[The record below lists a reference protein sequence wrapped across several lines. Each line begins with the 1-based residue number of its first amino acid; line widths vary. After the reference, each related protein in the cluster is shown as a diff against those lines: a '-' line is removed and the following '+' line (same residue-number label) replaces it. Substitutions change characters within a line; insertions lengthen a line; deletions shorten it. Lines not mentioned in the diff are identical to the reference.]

1 MNTLFKRYGTLLLLV
16 IWCATASAEEKT
28 KSVNRSFKVSP
39 STLVEIDNKFGKVHV
54 NSWDKDEV
62 NVSIRIVAEGKD
74 PDNILDRI
82 DIRFDHR
89 TSSDYLL
96 IKTELEEFNSKK
108 STFSINYTIDMP
120 RHNKV
125 KLRNKFGDTYLA
137 NRDGD
142 VELNIGYG
150 NLKTGNLDGFTKLNL
165 EFGSAMSQMA
175 AIKSGELDIKY
186 SKLTID
192 KSGALKINAQ
202 YSDVFG
208 SSLGKTDLQMKYGKF
223 IVENSGGVSGGQ
235 SYSEFRVNHISGN
248 LVLDVKHNQVYVEKV
263 SSKVKEIRLNGQY
276 SNMQL
281 GLDSNFSCTFS
292 LNLEYADL
300 KYTGNNIDFEK
311 SIKETVKKYYEG
323 SIGSGS
329 KASTLRVNSKYG
341 DLKLSN

>member
-1 MNTLFKRYGTLLLLV
+1 
-16 IWCATASAEEKT
+16 
-28 KSVNRSFKVSP
+28 
-39 STLVEIDNKFGKVHV
+39 
-54 NSWDKDEV
+54 
-62 NVSIRIVAEGKD
+62 
-74 PDNILDRI
+74 
-82 DIRFDHR
+82 
-89 TSSDYLL
+89 
-96 IKTELEEFNSKK
+96 
-108 STFSINYTIDMP
+108 NYTIDMP
-120 RHNKV
+120 RHNKI

-276 SNMQL
+276 SNIQL
-281 GLDSNFSCTFS
+281 GLDSNFSCTFF

-300 KYTGNNIDFEK
+300 
-311 SIKETVKKYYEG
+311 
-323 SIGSGS
+323 
-329 KASTLRVNSKYG
+329 
-341 DLKLSN
+341 